1 LDSMK
6 TIVQDL
12 KYAFRGLA
20 RNPGFTAM
28 AIFTVAL
35 GVGAN
40 TAIFSVVKAVL
51 LNQLPYRQPDRL
63 VTLAESGPNAVR
75 PVTVDF
81 TTTYDLRARSHSFES
96 MSLYREWNSALVEQS
111 TPELIN
117 GMRVNYDFFAALGV
131 KMQLGRTF
139 RSEEDTAAEWHVM
152 ILSYGLWQR
161 RFGGDPE
168 VIGRKVRLN
177 ESTFTVVGVLPA
189 GFQPVP
195 LMQGD
200 KAREI
205 FAPLGYELNGP
216 SSCRGCQHLR
226 LIGRLKAGVAAESA
240 GAELN
245 TIMRGIVAEH
255 PSSYDAKAGVLV
267 TPLQDYLVG
276 PVRTALWVLLGAVG
290 FVLLIACANVMN
302 LLLARATGR
311 SKEMALRTALGAGRE
326 RIVRQLLTE
335 NLALAVAGGALGV
348 LLAVWG
354 TSILASLGPREIPRV
369 REVTMDLPVL
379 LFGLAASIIAGV
391 LFGLAPAI
399 RASKIDLIDTL
410 KDAGKSTEGRGRH
423 GLRNVL
429 VSAELALA
437 FVLVVGAGLLGNSFL
452 RLLNVNSGFDPHNV
466 LTVATYVY
474 AERYQKPEAELG
486 LYQRVFD
493 RLRTTPG
500 VESVAMVSTLPLG
513 GSFDRTGFN
522 VEDRPL
528 RNPAEA
534 PSVDRYSV
542 SPDYFHVM
550 RIPLLRG
557 RAFTD
562 QDRQGGPQAII
573 VSESC
578 ARSQFPGQDPIG
590 KHIQLGRNDSKPWAT
605 VVGVVGDVRQY
616 GLDRAPNMAAYI
628 PQAQDLSFS
637 YLLVARTTMDPR
649 RLESAARAAFLAAD
663 KTQPIFDVKPM
674 EDYLGASLAE
684 RSFTLALLGLFGA
697 LALVLAA
704 VGIYGVITYAVSLRT
719 RELGIRMALGAQRQD
734 VLRMVLHQG
743 ATLTGWGLLAGFA
756 ASLVLTRFLGSL
768 LYGVKSWDI
777 ATSFVV
783 AIILATVALIASYVP
798 ARRATKVDPM
808 VALRYE

>member
-1 LDSMK
+1 MK
-6 TIVQDL
+6 TIIQDL

-63 VTLAESGPNAVR
+63 VMLAQAGSDSIR

-81 TTTYDLRARSHSFES
+81 TTTYDLRTRSHSFER
-96 MSLYREWNSALVEQS
+96 MSLFRGWSSTLVEQES
-111 TPELIN
+111 PELIN
-117 GMRVNYDFFAALGV
+117 GLRVNYDFFDTLGV
-131 KMQLGRTF
+131 NMQLGRTF
-139 RSEEDTAAEWHVM
+139 RSEEDTATRSRVM
-152 ILSYGLWQR
+152 ILSQGLWQR
-161 RFGGDPE
+161 RFGGDPG

-177 ESTFTVVGVLPA
+177 ESTFTIVGVLPA
-189 GFQPVP
+189 SFQS
-195 LMQGD
+195 LSLSKTD
-200 KAREI
+200 NAREI

-216 SSCRGCQHLR
+216 SSCRGCQHLH
-226 LIGRLKAGVAAESA
+226 LIGRLKDGVAPESA

-245 TIMRGIVAEH
+245 TIMHGIVGEH
-255 PSSYDAKAGVLV
+255 PSTYDPKAGVLV
-267 TPLQDYLVG
+267 TPLQDHLVG

-311 SKEMALRTALGAGRE
+311 SKEMALRTALGAGRH

-354 TSILASLGPREIPRV
+354 TALLAHLGPREIPRV
-369 REVTMDLPVL
+369 KEVAMDVPVL
-379 LFGLAASIIAGV
+379 LFGLASSIIAGV

-399 RASKIDLIDTL
+399 RASRIDLIDTL

-429 VSAELALA
+429 VSVELALA
-437 FVLVVGAGLLGNSFL
+437 FVLVAGAGLLGNSFL
-452 RLLNVNSGFDPHNV
+452 HLLNVNSGFDPNNV
-466 LTVATYVY
+466 LTVSTYVY
-474 AERYQKPEAELG
+474 GTRYQKPEEELA
-486 LYQRVFD
+486 YYKQVWD
-493 RLRTTPG
+493 RLRATPG
-500 VESVAMVSTLPLG
+500 VESVGMVSTLPLG
-513 GSFDRTGFN
+513 GSFDRSAIHI
-522 VEDRPL
+522 EDRRL
-528 RNPAEA
+528 QNPAQA
-534 PSVDRYSV
+534 PSPDRYSV

-557 RAFTD
+557 RSFTD
-562 QDRQGGPQAII
+562 QDRPGGPQVII
-573 VSESC
+573 ISESC
-578 ARSQFPGQDPIG
+578 ARSQFAGQDPIG
-590 KHIQLGRNDSKPWAT
+590 KHIQLGGRDDSKPWAT

-616 GLDRAPNMAAYI
+616 GLDRQPNMAVYI
-628 PQAQDLSFS
+628 PQAQNLGFS
-637 YLLVARTTMDPR
+637 YLLVARTTIDPR
-649 RLESAARAAFLAAD
+649 RLEGAARAVFLAAD

-684 RSFTLALLGLFGA
+684 RSFTLSLLGLFGG

-704 VGIYGVITYAVSLRT
+704 VGIYGVIAYAVSLRT
-719 RELGIRMALGAQRQD
+719 RELGIRMALGAWRHD
-734 VLRMVLHQG
+734 VLRMVLMQG
-743 ATLTGWGLLAGFA
+743 AALTGWGLLAGLA
-756 ASLVLTRFLGSL
+756 ASLALTRFLGSM

-783 AIILATVALIASYVP
+783 AIILAAVALVASYVP
-798 ARRATKVDPM
+798 ARRATKVDPI